1 MSVIANGQGE
11 GKNLRKI
18 RGKENKW
25 KLTDTL
31 VEFYLLSVEL
41 NIHFDE
47 NIGVFTF

>member
-31 VEFYLLSVEL
+31 VEFYLYSVEL